1 MPPRSLSSSR
11 ATTTA
16 RRWAT
21 RCASSEA
28 EPVEIVLVDDGS
40 REPATIAALDE
51 LAQAGSVRLLR
62 QANAGVGAALRAGT
76 AAAAAPYVFV
86 LNSDDLVEA
95 GALAALADALDRSPE
110 HAFAFG
116 WIRMFGDL
124 DALVRQPPW
133 NPWILL
139 HSNRWAISS
148 LYRRTALEQVGGF
161 PDSQGYE
168 DWGLLLAMAERD
180 LHGVL
185 VPRLVLHYRQ
195 HGAGRRNRA
204 AMTHLRSNYAAL
216 RRRHAALF
224 AREPELRRAYP
235 LPLRTRLAY
244 RAQLRVGLLLPGS
257 LVPRLLAIKWR
268 LRASRTRAATPG
280 ATRLTAS

>member
-1 MPPRSLSSSR
+1 MAPRISVVIPCYDDG
-11 ATTTA
+11 ATVA
-16 RRWAT
+16 AAVHSVR
-21 RCASSEA
+21 ED

-40 REPATIAALDE
+40 RDPGTIAALDE
-51 LAQAGSVRLLR
+51 LGAEGSVRLLR

-76 AAAAAPYVFV
+76 AAATAPYVFV

-95 GALAALADALDRSPE
+95 GALAALADALDRSPR

-124 DALVRQPPW
+124 DTLVRQPPW

-161 PDSQGYE
+161 RDNEGYE
-168 DWGLLLAMAERD
+168 DWDLLLSLAEHD

-195 HGAGRRNRA
+195 HGSGRRNRA
-204 AMTHLRSNYAAL
+204 AMSGLRASYAAF

-244 RAQLRVGLLLPGS
+244 RAQLYVGLLLPGS
-257 LVPRLLAIKWR
+257 LVPRLLALKWA
-268 LRASRTRAATPG
+268 LRARVSG
-280 ATRLTAS
+280 

>member
-1 MPPRSLSSSR
+1 MAPRISVVIPCFDDG
-11 ATTTA
+11 ATVA
-16 RRWAT
+16 AAVHSVR
-21 RCASSEA
+21 EA

-40 REPATIAALDE
+40 RDPATIAALDALGAE
-51 LAQAGSVRLLR
+51 DGVRLLR
-62 QANAGVGAALRAGT
+62 QQNAGVSAALRAGT
-76 AAAAAPYVFV
+76 AAATAPYVFV

-95 GALAALADALDRSPE
+95 GALAALADALDESPR

-116 WIRMFGDL
+116 WIQMFGEL
-124 DALVRQPPW
+124 DTLVRQPPW

-161 PDSQGYE
+161 SDSPGYE
-168 DWGLLLAMAERD
+168 DWDLLLSLAEHD

-195 HGAGRRNRA
+195 HGADRRNRA
-204 AMTHLRSNYAAL
+204 AMTSLRGIYASF

-235 LPLRTRLAY
+235 LPLATRLAY
-244 RAQLRVGLLLPGS
+244 RAQLLTGLVLPGW
-257 LVPRLLAIKWR
+257 LVPRLLALKWR
-268 LRASRTRAATPG
+268 LRARVSG
-280 ATRLTAS
+280 

>member
-1 MPPRSLSSSR
+1 VAPRISVVIPCYDDG
-11 ATTTA
+11 ATVA
-16 RRWAT
+16 DAVHSVR
-21 RCASSEA
+21 EA

-40 REPATIAALDE
+40 RDPATIATLDE
-51 LAQAGSVRLLR
+51 LGAEDGVRLLR

-76 AAAAAPYVFV
+76 AAATAPYVFV
-86 LNSDDLVEA
+86 LNSDDLAEP
-95 GALAALADALDRSPE
+95 GALAALADALDRSPR

-124 DALVRQPPW
+124 DTLVRQPPW

-148 LYRRTALEQVGGF
+148 LYRRTALERVGGF
-161 PDSQGYE
+161 PDSRGYE
-168 DWGLLLAMAERD
+168 DWGLLLSLAEQD

-195 HGAGRRNRA
+195 HGSGRRNRA
-204 AMTHLRSNYAAL
+204 AMTGLRATHAGF

-235 LPLRTRLAY
+235 LPRRTRLAY
-244 RAQLRVGLLLPGS
+244 RAQLLAGLLLPGS
-257 LVPRLLAIKWR
+257 LVPRLLALKWR
-268 LRASRTRAATPG
+268 LRA
-280 ATRLTAS
+280 RLSG